1 MPATAVLSGLLLL
14 ISHCLSHCVVKVPG
28 TSWNEPLLIWLTIC
42 MPTGSGK
49 TPLFTFL
56 NDLIK
61 RVRSSLKL
69 TETDPV
75 WCLDEASFEMMGFLM
90 ARNKNRLLGLYDEFS
105 TFLSQVN
112 VYRGKGL
119 CESHDLATLLSLY
132 NAKSW
137 NRDTGE
143 QNTIIM
149 LVSLLHC

>member
-1 MPATAVLSGLLLL
+1 MPPTAVFGGLLLL
-14 ISHCLSHCVVKVPG
+14 VSHCLSHSIVTVPG
-28 TSWNEPLLIWLTIC
+28 TNWVEPVLLWLTIC

-56 NDLIK
+56 NDIINK
-61 RVRSSLKL
+61 VRLGHKLK
-69 TETDPV
+69 EHDPA
-75 WCLDEASFEMMGFLM
+75 WCLDEASFKMMGYLM
-90 ARNKNRLLGLYDEFS
+90 AKNNNKLLGLYDEFS
-105 TFLSQVN
+105 TFLAQIN

-143 QNTIIM
+143 
-149 LVSLLHC
+149 

>member
-1 MPATAVLSGLLLL
+1 MPPTAVFGGLLLL
-14 ISHCLSHCVVKVPG
+14 VSHRLSHSIVKVPG
-28 TSWNEPLLIWLTIC
+28 TNWVEPVLLWLTVC

-56 NDLIK
+56 NDIINK
-61 RVRSSLKL
+61 VRLGDKLK
-69 TETDPV
+69 ENDPA
-75 WCLDEASFEMMGFLM
+75 WCLDEASFEMMGYLM
-90 ARNKNRLLGLYDEFS
+90 AKNNNKLLGLYDEFS
-105 TFLSQVN
+105 TFLAQMN

-143 QNTIIM
+143 
-149 LVSLLHC
+149 